1 MEKKQYELVINEE
14 LKRVA
19 PPLTEN
25 ELELLR
31 EDIIEHGCKFPLI
44 VWNDTIV
51 DGHNRYS
58 ICQEAGIPFAI
69 EQMDFDSIEDA
80 KLWIVKNQ
88 LGRRNLQDFQRCEM
102 VFPFETMI
110 KEQSIKRRSSSQRNQ
125 HMPIL
130 AGVASRDILANMAG
144 VSHGTYEKARFIL
157 AEGDEETL
165 EQLRS
170 GKCKIHSVYTKLKK
184 QMEQKNGEE
193 DAVTE
198 ENEEDTVTEET
209 EEHPAEEP
217 EKYEPMVHMDE
228 PLECPPMRDKPE
240 KEPKPFPY
248 VKDQVRFSLENMYR
262 NLEIAMNWLRDE
274 DRDKVEILINM
285 LNDGFERSK
294 SMIEEEAK

>member
-14 LKRVA
+14 LKKVA
-19 PPLTEN
+19 PPLMEN

-44 VWNDTIV
+44 VWDDTIV

-58 ICQEAGIPFAI
+58 ICRETGIPFAI

-88 LGRRNLQDFQRCEM
+88 LGRRNLKDFQRCEM

-110 KEQSIKRRSSSQRNQ
+110 KERVKKRMSPIQREQ
-125 HMPIL
+125 APPIL
-130 AGVASRDILANMAG
+130 AGVDSRDILANMAG
-144 VSHGTYEKARFIL
+144 VSHGTYEKARFIIT
-157 AEGDEETL
+157 EGNDEML

-170 GKCKIHSVYTKLKK
+170 GKSKIHSVYIKLKK
-184 QMEQKNGEE
+184 QF
-193 DAVTE
+193 DS
-198 ENEEDTVTEET
+198 D
-209 EEHPAEEP
+209 EEP
-217 EKYEPMVHMDE
+217 ESDEKPKIEEEKEEQQDREPEEYEPMVHMEE

-240 KEPKPFPY
+240 REPKPFPY
-248 VKDQVRFSLENMYR
+248 VKDQVRFSLENLYR

-285 LNDGFERSK
+285 LNDGFDRSK
-294 SMIEEEAK
+294 SMMKEEEK